1 MSERNVALVI
11 SVYRAVNENNLP
23 TFLDLMH
30 PEVELLTSGVYPD
43 FKPAY
48 RGHEGAADYWQSAR
62 GLWDNFVVEI
72 KSCEPAGDRVLVLLD
87 QHVEGREGIERALA
101 AGSSPSGPSGPSPLV
116 VAGQALVAVG
126 CADDEAVSAVHHQW
140 GHLFELEDD
149 RIRRVTAYDSW
160 EAGREAA
167 GAESGVGGGA

>member
-48 RGHEGAADYWQSAR
+48 RGHGGAADYWQSAR

-87 QHVEGREGIERALA
+87 QHVEGREGIE
-101 AGSSPSGPSGPSPLV
+101 
-116 VAGQALVAVG
+116 
-126 CADDEAVSAVHHQW
+126 VHHQW